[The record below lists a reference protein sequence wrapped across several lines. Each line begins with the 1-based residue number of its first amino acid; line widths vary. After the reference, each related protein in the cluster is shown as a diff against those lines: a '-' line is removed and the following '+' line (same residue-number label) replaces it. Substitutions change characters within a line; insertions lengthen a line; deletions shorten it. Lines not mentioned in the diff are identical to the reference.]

1 MLQTIRERLTGWVA
15 GAVIVIIGLALVVSF
30 GNMNTD
36 VITANVAATVNGA
49 EIPMVEFRQVYQNQL
64 MRQQEAFQ
72 GDLPTALQEQLQRN
86 VLEGMIQNR
95 VVAGYVSDSG
105 YRVSDQQVADAIRSL
120 PAFQVGGEF
129 SPQGYIAALSSRG
142 LTPEAFEA
150 EQRRSLEISQLQAGV
165 VDSAF
170 FTPTEYRRFIELEQE
185 QRKIAYLIFDPA
197 NFSAGVELE
206 PEAAQTFYEANSS
219 RFQTDETVVLEYVEL
234 RLADI
239 AAGVSV
245 DDVAV
250 RDYYDANSDRFTT
263 EEERRARH
271 ILIVVE
277 DEAQADA
284 AAAQAADLYA
294 QLAGGADF
302 AALAQEFSADTGSAA
317 DGGDLG
323 WAGRGVFVTAFE
335 DALFE
340 LEPGEV
346 SEPVRSEFGY
356 HIIELL
362 ELRSGTR
369 MSFEEVRDSLR
380 EDLQRQQAED
390 GFYELAERMDDIA
403 LENPGSLEPVAQ
415 QLGLELRTVD
425 DFGRS
430 GGGAF
435 GYNQAL
441 VDAAF
446 SAAVLE
452 DGENSPLLE
461 IEDGWVTVIRVA
473 DHRLPQLRP
482 LDDVREQ
489 VAEELRLM
497 QAAEMAR
504 SRGQAALDRALA
516 GATLEAVAEEFGA
529 SVGGGSF
536 YARGSDQLPAELS
549 AAAFRAGGA
558 SVMPVTNGLTTSNG
572 GFAIYRVDQVQPGRP
587 EAVPRDQRDQ
597 RKAILARQAG
607 NAALGAMVLDL
618 RADANVV
625 ISPDAF
631 PEPDSF

>member
-36 VITANVAATVNGA
+36 VITANVAATVNGD

-64 MRQQEAFQ
+64 LRQQEAFQ
-72 GDLPTALQEQLQRN
+72 GGLPAALQEQLQRN

-95 VVAGYVSDSG
+95 VVAGYVSDHG
-105 YRVSDQQVADAIRSL
+105 YRVSDQRVADAIRSL

-129 SPQGYIAALSSRG
+129 SPQGYVAALSSRG

-150 EQRRSLEISQLQAGV
+150 EQRRSLEISQLQAGII
-165 VDSAF
+165 DSAF
-170 FTPTEYRRFIELEQE
+170 YTPTEYRRFIELEQE
-185 QRKIAYLIFDPA
+185 QRRISYLLFDPA
-197 NFSAGVELE
+197 NFSAGVELQ
-206 PEAAQTFYEANSS
+206 PDAVQTFYEANES

-245 DDVAV
+245 DDAAV
-250 RDYYDANSDRFTT
+250 RDYYDANADRFTT
-263 EEERRARH
+263 AEERRARH
-271 ILIVVE
+271 ILIAVE
-277 DEAQADA
+277 DEGQAES

-294 QLAGGADF
+294 QISGGGDF
-302 AALAQEFSADTGSAA
+302 AVLARDFSADTGSAT

-323 WAGRGVFVTAFE
+323 WAGRGVYVTAFE
-335 DALFE
+335 DALFA

-362 ELRSGTR
+362 ELRAGSR
-369 MSFEEVRDSLR
+369 MTFEEVRDDLR

-390 GFYELAERMDDIA
+390 GFYEFAERMDDVA

-415 QLGLELRTVD
+415 QLGLELRTVE

-461 IEDGWVTVIRVA
+461 IEEGWVAVIRA
-473 DHRLPQLRP
+473 AEHRLPQLRP

-489 VAEELRLM
+489 VEAELRLT
-497 QAAEMAR
+497 QAAEAAR
-504 SRGQAALDRALA
+504 SRGRTALDRAVA
-516 GATLEAVAEEFGA
+516 GETLEGLAEEFDVA
-529 SVGGGSF
+529 LGGGES
-536 YARGSDQLPAELS
+536 YPRGSDQLPAELS
-549 AAAFRAGGA
+549 AAAFRAAAAGGP
-558 SVMPVTNGLTTSNG
+558 PVIDGITTSNG
-572 GFAIYRVDQVQPGRP
+572 GFAVFRVDQVQPGRP
-587 EAVPRDQRDQ
+587 ESVPRDQRDQ
-597 RKAILARQAG
+597 RKAILARQVG
-607 NAALGAMVLDL
+607 SAALGAMVLDL
-618 RADANVV
+618 RADAKVV